1 MTSSNLRAIGCL
13 VSLLACACGTETTTY
28 SAALEDGSGGT
39 ESAGLSAQTGT
50 ASSSVTAGG
59 NGSVGAGGTSQV
71 PSTSAGDGK
80 FCVPGQSVAC
90 ACSDG
95 ASSAQV
101 CAADGQSF
109 GACDC
114 GPAEVVVPAGYS
126 GECVLVGLSDVCY
139 IDSVRRY
146 TFVNCEASPSPDEF
160 QCIKSVPAINGV
172 FCCYARDY

>member
-1 MTSSNLRAIGCL
+1 MTSLNLRAIGCL

-28 SAALEDGSGGT
+28 SAVDDGNGGA
-39 ESAGLSAQTGT
+39 ESAGLSAQTAT

-59 NGSVGAGGTSQV
+59 SGSAGAGGTSQG
-71 PSTSAGDGK
+71 PSTTAGDSK
-80 FCVPGQSVAC
+80 LCVPGQSVAC

-126 GECVLVGLSDVCY
+126 GECVSLGTDTPRCLIGYKLVINCPEMPRGCGPASE
-139 IDSVRRY
+139 ISV
-146 TFVNCEASPSPDEF
+146 A
-160 QCIKSVPAINGV
+160 GV
-172 FCCYARDY
+172 YCCQS